1 MGLLK
6 FCHIWTQKFGPWYNC
21 STNARHL
28 APHSHLLNCW
38 WPHAACSQFML
49 HNTCIPC
56 THTQK
61 GLNSTYS
68 WMLTECFIVRIFLP
82 LPMSQGLT
90 DIIITLEKET
100 LDLLNRGRQLLEEA
114 QEALE
119 NTTIAFE
126 VSSKWGWGGRCVWCV
141 CVVCVFVGKRENLNS
156 KLFIIMISIS
166 TQSCKLFHF
175 IMIIPRSTQNYK
187 LVISL

>member
-6 FCHIWTQKFGPWYNC
+6 FCHIRTQKFGLWCNC
-21 STNARHL
+21 FTNARHL
-28 APHSHLLNCW
+28 APRSHLLNCW
-38 WPHAACSQFML
+38 RPLTACSQFML
-49 HNTCIPC
+49 HDACIPC

-68 WMLTECFIVRIFLP
+68 WMLTQCIIVLIFWP

-90 DIIITLEKET
+90 DIINTLEKET

-126 VSSKWGWGGRCVWCV
+126 VSSKWGWGGRCVCGVCV
-141 CVVCVFVGKRENLNS
+141 CGKERELELKTIHHNGFHKHS
-156 KLFIIMISIS
+156 KL
-166 TQSCKLFHF
+166 
-175 IMIIPRSTQNYK
+175 
-187 LVISL
+187 